1 MLHLHELARAVMA
14 DRERDIRA
22 RSRLGLGLPSGRRH
36 PAEPETSPVEDA
48 RAALTKAPCNL
59 AAAPRAALGG

>member
-22 RSRLGLGLPSGRRH
+22 RSPRGLGLPSGRRH

-48 RAALTKAPCNL
+48 RAALAEARCHL
-59 AAAPRAALGG
+59 AVAPRAALGG